1 MLRPFVALVVSTII
15 AGCGGGTPEASAP
28 SSPSPKAAP
37 TTTAAI
43 AETTSLKRSQV
54 KRAIAQGLG
63 VFLQHV
69 TMDDY
74 PVMRDGKFY
83 GFRIKDIDPEWNIG
97 LRPGDVVVRINGM
110 TIEHPEEADAALRS
124 LDKADKLRV
133 DFEREGKP
141 KALELP
147 IVAD

>member
-1 MLRPFVALVVSTII
+1 MLRPFVVIVASSFL

-28 SSPSPKAAP
+28 SAPSPKAAP

-43 AETTSLKRSQV
+43 AETTSLTRSQV
-54 KRAIAQGLG
+54 KRAISQGLG

-83 GFRIKDIDPEWNIG
+83 GFRIKDIDPEWNVG

-110 TIEHPEEADAALRS
+110 PIEHPEEADAALRA
-124 LDKADKLRV
+124 LEKADKLRV

>member
-1 MLRPFVALVVSTII
+1 MLRSFVVLAFSTFI

-28 SSPSPKAAP
+28 STGPKAAP

-74 PVMRDGKFY
+74 PAMRDGKFY
-83 GFRIKDIDPEWNIG
+83 GFRIKDIDPEWNVG

-110 TIEHPEEADAALRS
+110 PIEHPEEADAALRS
-124 LDKADKLRV
+124 LDKAEKLRI
-133 DFEREGKP
+133 DFDRDGKP
-141 KALELP
+141 KAIELP